1 VESSAYYVV
10 YVKFR
15 NPSESLWGIVELGSS
30 IRVFVF

>member
-15 NPSESLWGIVELGSS
+15 NPSESLWGIV
-30 IRVFVF
+30 RVGKLH